1 MSTTTFFEKK
11 LYPPRDKDG
20 KSDKTQLPYTLDVSN
35 SNWFGDSHQVYLRI
49 TDKNGK
55 ETTLHLTK
63 DDAFSLA
70 EAIEGAA
77 SNIGYDNT

>member
-1 MSTTTFFEKK
+1 MWDLWHINK
-11 LYPPRDKDG
+11 LKYIY
-20 KSDKTQLPYTLDVSN
+20 QN
-35 SNWFGDSHQVYLRI
+35 SSFKPDFRI

-77 SNIGYDNT
+77 SSIGYDNT